1 MSGWHPTPAVATTVR
16 VFGGTFEMDGHR
28 PIEIVQIGMDGVKR
42 PTCQLRATD
51 TEGNVVELAMSKDD
65 VDNAIAVLELYR

>member
-1 MSGWHPTPAVATTVR
+1 MSSEKSPAVATTVR

-28 PIEIVQIGMDGVKR
+28 PVDMVQIGMDGVKR

-51 TEGNVVELAMSKDD
+51 SEGNVVELAMSPDD
-65 VDNAIAVLELYR
+65 VDNAMAVLDLYR